1 MVYIENTTIEQEV
14 WIERN
19 DGFGATHKS
28 SYQEGYEDGYA
39 SGETHQKNLLTTTAF
54 TENGEYQ
61 RENGWSGVTVDVPQT
76 GHTDQE
82 LEDAFESGYTSGQTD
97 QKKLLATT
105 AFTEN
110 GSYHRENGWSGV
122 TVNIDTAST
131 YNSGY
136 TSGYTDGQG
145 SLSSVTFTANTAVT
159 LSDGGYSAVTVNV
172 PQTGSS
178 IPLSSITLTANT
190 AISVS
195 DKAYTGITVNVDT
208 ASTYNDGYNDAM
220 DDIED
225 GAQTLSVSAN
235 GTYNTGLRTEGY
247 LWHEVIVDVPQ
258 TGSSAVL
265 GTKTIT
271 ENGTY
276 SASTDSL
283 DGYSAITV
291 NVQTGSSVTYVEYL
305 ETDGSEIAWDTGVKL
320 EDPSEVVYF
329 DFAPLTGT
337 ATGDAY
343 FPFLSQQ
350 YNDGAWNLAIRTIG
364 GGYNVNNPYQTR
376 FGDAY
381 QMIQYSVGNKNV
393 CVLSNSGA
401 TVNGVDY
408 PQQATGLYTV
418 DWNIIING
426 QKKSDG
432 FMRFPV
438 ARYYGFKIMSG
449 ETTVIDLKPAFDG
462 NDVPCF
468 YDEVSKTYIYHT
480 GSGTPIAGPIVHYS
494 DYMSGFTD
502 GYASGFTDGYNSGY
516 TDGQDNIIGTFTSMT
531 ATTNGVYGS
540 SANPLTSV
548 TVNVDVTKIIPVS
561 SIHHSD
567 IGDGKNYFL
576 DTGIYPTTAT
586 TVRVKGVGA
595 GYYPNNGFVYAEVNK
610 SSVSDS
616 DWILSIQKDI
626 DPAYNLLDFSIKSRK
641 RTISDWGEPSVGR
654 QIDITCSDF
663 EIYDN
668 ILQTG
673 DTASTVSFTS
683 SGTLKVNVGCWW
695 LKGIQIWEDN
705 ALVFDGEAAY
715 DEDGHI
721 GLFDNVSNILVYDP
735 DYTMVYENPVLGN
748 VTLTAN
754 GIYNASNFG
763 TEGFSAV
770 TVNVTENYGEL
781 IGLYCTNNC
790 QFVLR
795 YKQYLEN
802 TSIEFGI
809 RTGGASINITSGAT
823 APYVNRIE
831 VDQNGNVSGNSYS
844 YDGSGGVSTG
854 SGQTSVVLDAF
865 PTKNYMLIDTDTKNT
880 TNVNGLSASTCINH
894 SSTPANNLLLLI
906 DDGYFYGGAINN
918 TGADYQSCIF
928 PHVDSDGNACIL
940 GSYGLFYPISGECY
954 PIYKN
959 GNNYYVLMKTQP
971 WNQQ

>member
-1 MVYIENTTIEQEV
+1 MVYLNNDTNQQEV

-19 DGFGATHKS
+19 DGLGATHKS
-28 SYQEGYEDGYA
+28 SYDQGFEDGYA

-97 QKKLLATT
+97 QKNLLTTT

-110 GSYHRENGWSGV
+110 GSYQRENGWSGV

-145 SLSSVTFTANTAVT
+145 SLSSVTFTANTAVTVSDGGYSAITVNVPQTGTTAKLEEKSVTISADTTYIAPTPGYDGMSAVTVDASEYAQTNYDDGFEDGYSSGSTDEKAKLSGITFTANTAVT

-220 DDIED
+220 YDIED

-291 NVQTGSSVTYVEYL
+291 NVQTGSDVTYVEYL
-305 ETDGSEIAWDTGVKL
+305 ETDGSEISWDTGVKL
-320 EDPSEVVYF
+320 EDPSEIVYF
-329 DFAPLTGT
+329 DFAPLTGS
-337 ATGDAY
+337 ASGDAY

-350 YNDGAWNLAIRTIG
+350 YNDGVWNLAIRTIG
-364 GGYNVNNPYQTR
+364 GGYQVYGVYQTR
-376 FGDAY
+376 FGDARND
-381 QMIQYSVGNKNV
+381 IQYSVGNKNV
-393 CVLSNSGA
+393 CVISVTGA

-408 PQQATGLYTV
+408 PEQATGLYTV

-449 ETTVIDLKPAFDG
+449 ETAVIDLKPALDG

-468 YDEVSKTYIYHT
+468 YDEVSKTYIYNS
-480 GSGTPIAGPIVHYS
+480 GSGTPIAGPVSPSS

-516 TDGQDNIIGTFTSMT
+516 TDGQDNIIGTFTAMT

-540 SANPLTSV
+540 SANPLSSI
-548 TVNVDVTKIIPVS
+548 TVNVP
-561 SIHHSD
+561 
-567 IGDGKNYFL
+567 
-576 DTGIYPTTAT
+576 
-586 TVRVKGVGA
+586 
-595 GYYPNNGFVYAEVNK
+595 
-610 SSVSDS
+610 
-616 DWILSIQKDI
+616 
-626 DPAYNLLDFSIKSRK
+626 
-641 RTISDWGEPSVGR
+641 
-654 QIDITCSDF
+654 
-663 EIYDN
+663 
-668 ILQTG
+668 QTG
-673 DTASTVSFTS
+673 S
-683 SGTLKVNVGCWW
+683 
-695 LKGIQIWEDN
+695 
-705 ALVFDGEAAY
+705 AA
-715 DEDGHI
+715 
-721 GLFDNVSNILVYDP
+721 
-735 DYTMVYENPVLGN
+735 
-748 VTLTAN
+748 VTGVISITGN
-754 GIYNASNFG
+754 GIYYSSSDNFDG
-763 TEGFSAV
+763 YSAV
-770 TVNVTENYGEL
+770 TVNVQAEEYGEL

-790 QFVLR
+790 QFVITPGSSN
-795 YKQYLEN
+795 YLNE
-802 TSIEFGI
+802 TMIYFGI
-809 RTGGASINITSGAT
+809 NSGNVSMKITSGASL
-823 APYVNRIE
+823 PYANRIV
-831 VDQNGNVSGNSYS
+831 VDNNGNVTGNSYS
-844 YDGSGGVSTG
+844 YSSGIGGSSTG
-854 SGQTSVVLDAF
+854 SGTTNVVLNAF
-865 PTKNYMLIDTDTKNT
+865 PTKNTMYINAIGPDTTTK
-880 TNVNGLSASTCINH
+880 VNGLSASTC
-894 SSTPANNLLLLI
+894 SLYSATPAYDMLLSI
-906 DDGYFYGGAINN
+906 DDGYFYGIGYFNSQHSSDTA
-918 TGADYQSCIF
+918 SCLF
-928 PHVDSDGNACIL
+928 PHVDTDGNACIR
-940 GSYGLFYPISGECY
+940 GNSYLFYPISGECY

>member
-19 DGFGATHKS
+19 DGLGAIHKS

-82 LEDAFESGYTSGQTD
+82 LEDAFENGYTSGQTD
-97 QKKLLATT
+97 QKNLLTTT

-110 GSYHRENGWSGV
+110 GSYQRENGWSGV

-159 LSDGGYSAVTVNV
+159 VSDGGYSAITVNVPQTGTTVKLEEKSVTISADTTNIIPTPGFDGMSAVTVDASEYAQTNYDNGFDDGFEDGYSSGSTDEKAKLSGITFTANTAVTLSDGGYSAVTVNVAQTGTSATLEEKDVVVTGVSMTVNPSQGFDGMSKVNLDALGLTGQYWQSGHTQGIEDQKMLLSSAEFSANGVYNRANGWDRVTVNV

-208 ASTYNDGYNDAM
+208 ASTYNDGYNDARN
-220 DDIED
+220 DVED

-235 GTYNTGLRTEGY
+235 GTYNTGLMTEGY

-258 TGSSAVL
+258 TGSSSVL

-283 DGYSAITV
+283 DGYSAVTV
-291 NVQTGSSVTYVEYL
+291 NVPQGSPGVKYVEYL
-305 ETDGSEIAWDTGVKL
+305 ETDGSEISWDTGVKL
-320 EDPSEVVYF
+320 EDPNEIVYF

-350 YNDGAWNLAIRTIG
+350 YEDYRWNLAIRTIG
-364 GGYNVNNPYQTR
+364 MGYNVNDYMQTIY
-376 FGDAY
+376 GDGRQFIA
-381 QMIQYSVGNKNV
+381 YSVGNKNV
-393 CVLSNSGA
+393 CVISLTGA

-408 PQQATGLYTV
+408 HQQATGLYTV

-438 ARYYGFKIMSG
+438 GRYYGFKIMSG
-449 ETTVIDLKPAFDG
+449 NNAVIDLKPALDG

-468 YDEVSKTYIYHT
+468 FDEVSKTYIYHI
-480 GSGTPIAGPIVHYS
+480 GSGTPISGPAIPSS
-494 DYMSGFTD
+494 DYISGFTD

-516 TDGQDNIIGTFTSMT
+516 TDGQDSIISTFTSMT
-531 ATTNGVYGS
+531 ATTNGIYGS
-540 SANPLTSV
+540 SAHPLSSIT
-548 TVNVDVTKIIPVS
+548 VDVQ
-561 SIHHSD
+561 
-567 IGDGKNYFL
+567 
-576 DTGIYPTTAT
+576 
-586 TVRVKGVGA
+586 TV
-595 GYYPNNGFVYAEVNK
+595 
-610 SSVSDS
+610 D
-616 DWILSIQKDI
+616 
-626 DPAYNLLDFSIKSRK
+626 
-641 RTISDWGEPSVGR
+641 
-654 QIDITCSDF
+654 
-663 EIYDN
+663 
-668 ILQTG
+668 
-673 DTASTVSFTS
+673 
-683 SGTLKVNVGCWW
+683 
-695 LKGIQIWEDN
+695 
-705 ALVFDGEAAY
+705 
-715 DEDGHI
+715 
-721 GLFDNVSNILVYDP
+721 
-735 DYTMVYENPVLGN
+735 
-748 VTLTAN
+748 
-754 GIYNASNFG
+754 
-763 TEGFSAV
+763 
-770 TVNVTENYGEL
+770 YGEL

-790 QFVLR
+790 QFVITPGSSNNLNETMI
-795 YKQYLEN
+795 Y
-802 TSIEFGI
+802 FGI
-809 RTGGASINITSGAT
+809 NSGDVSMKITSGASL
-823 APYVNRIE
+823 PYANRIV
-831 VDQNGNVSGNSYS
+831 VDNNGNVTGNSYS
-844 YDGSGGVSTG
+844 YSSGSGVSSTG
-854 SGQTSVVLDAF
+854 SGTTNVVLNAF
-865 PTKNYMLIDTDTKNT
+865 PTKNTMYINAIGPDTTTK
-880 TNVNGLSASTCINH
+880 VNGLSASTCTLY
-894 SSTPANNLLLLI
+894 STTPAYNMLLSI
-906 DDGYFYGGAINN
+906 DDGYFYGIGYFNSRHSSDTA
-918 TGADYQSCIF
+918 ACLY
-928 PHVDSDGNACIL
+928 PHVDTDGNACIR
-940 GSYGLFYPISGECY
+940 GHSNLFYPISGECY